1 MEIRSANSA
10 LLLNGLQK
18 IDTFESS
25 IFFKMKVVK

>member
-1 MEIRSANSA
+1 MEIRPPNSPV
-10 LLLNGLQK
+10 LLNSLQK